1 MILTDREIQMALQTG
16 QIEITPPPKE
26 DAFSSTSLDLTL
38 AEPGDVWRVF
48 KGQPIRPG
56 TKGYDYNH
64 LASRKDRVSLDG
76 YTLNPGAFL
85 LAWTAETI
93 TLPISARLA
102 ARVEGKSALA
112 RLGMGIHITAPTIHA
127 GFKGQLQLEMFN
139 LGPNEILLDV
149 GMRVC
154 QLIFEIT
161 FGTPAKGYSG
171 SFSSQTGGS

>member
-1 MILTDREIQMALQTG
+1 
-16 QIEITPPPKE
+16 
-26 DAFSSTSLDLTL
+26 
-38 AEPGDVWRVF
+38 
-48 KGQPIRPG
+48 
-56 TKGYDYNH
+56 
-64 LASRKDRVSLDG
+64 
-76 YTLNPGAFL
+76 
-85 LAWTAETI
+85 
-93 TLPISARLA
+93 
-102 ARVEGKSALA
+102 VEGKSALA

-161 FGTPAKGYSG
+161 FGTRAKGYSG

>member
-1 MILTDREIQMALQTG
+1 
-16 QIEITPPPKE
+16 
-26 DAFSSTSLDLTL
+26 
-38 AEPGDVWRVF
+38 
-48 KGQPIRPG
+48 
-56 TKGYDYNH
+56 
-64 LASRKDRVSLDG
+64 
-76 YTLNPGAFL
+76 
-85 LAWTAETI
+85 
-93 TLPISARLA
+93 
-102 ARVEGKSALA
+102 VEGKSALA